1 MANELNILLDTG
13 LTVTAK
19 VYNVAGTQQ
28 GTTVSMSEVVTSQY
42 TGTFDISSLAD
53 GVFPVHFYEGS
64 ILVGSGSIDVKSG
77 AEVSLASLNDFNPA
91 TDTVAQVTLVDTT
104 TTNTD
109 MKGTDGAITS
119 LSGIAT
125 SAEVANLPTT
135 LDNLGVNIQ
144 QVNGYDVGGTG
155 QDGTEWGPS

>member
-13 LTVTAK
+13 LTITAK
-19 VYNVAGTQQ
+19 VYNSAGTQQ

-42 TGTFDISSLAD
+42 SGAFDISSLAD

-64 ILVGSGSIDVKSG
+64 VLVGSGSLNVKGG
-77 AEVSLASLNDFNPA
+77 AEVSLASLNNFNPSS
-91 TDTVAQVTLVDTT
+91 DTVALVDTV

-109 MKGTDGAITS
+109 MRGTDGAITS

-125 SAEVANLPTT
+125 SAEVANLPAT

-144 QVNGYDVGGTG
+144 QVNGYDVDGTG
-155 QDGTEWGPS
+155 QAGSEWGPL